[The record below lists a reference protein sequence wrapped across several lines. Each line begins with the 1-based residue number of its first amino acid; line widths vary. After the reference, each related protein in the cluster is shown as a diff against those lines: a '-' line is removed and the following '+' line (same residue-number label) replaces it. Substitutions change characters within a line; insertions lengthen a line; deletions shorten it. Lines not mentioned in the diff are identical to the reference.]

1 MRPKSSST
9 LRPKLA
15 PTPALVSERVSSSLF
30 FKFGH
35 SHRHFKF
42 SPCRHRRTGMTLGS
56 VDLDILGPFG
66 EYCLIRNLD
75 TFGDTFS
82 SGATDLFTGDD
93 LQGCY
98 EYLFVDYN
106 VTEVLVQHSGTD
118 AWQCENMKLYF
129 DDGVYVQCDY
139 GDFLDNESVPLTC
152 ERAN

>member
-1 MRPKSSST
+1 
-9 LRPKLA
+9 
-15 PTPALVSERVSSSLF
+15 
-30 FKFGH
+30 
-35 SHRHFKF
+35 
-42 SPCRHRRTGMTLGS
+42 MTLGS